1 MIIRILGEG
10 QFRVDDTVVADLNK
24 IDDTIDKAVKAGD
37 QESLTSALARLH
49 AEVLAAGRPVAD
61 DELED
66 SDLILPSADASV
78 DEVRELLEDS
88 QEGLLPG

>member
-10 QFRVDDTVVADLNK
+10 QFRVDDATVAALNTT
-24 IDDTIDKAVKAGD
+24 DDTIEKAVAAGD
-37 QESLTSALARLH
+37 QEALTKALTALR
-49 AEVLAAGRPVAD
+49 AQVLAAGQPVAD

-66 SDLILPSADASV
+66 SDLILPAADASI
-78 DEVRELLEDS
+78 EQVRALLEES

>member
-10 QFRVDDTVVADLNK
+10 QFRVDDATLAELNAT
-24 IDDTIDKAVKAGD
+24 DETIEKAVAAGD
-37 QESLTSALARLH
+37 QEALTQALRALH
-49 AEVLAAGRPVAD
+49 GQVLAAGQPVAD

-66 SDLILPSADASV
+66 SDLILPAADASIE
-78 DEVRELLEDS
+78 EVRQLLEES

>member
-10 QFRVDDTVVADLNK
+10 QFRVDDAAVADLNA
-24 IDDTIDKAVKAGD
+24 IDDTIEKAVSAGD
-37 QESLTSALARLH
+37 QDALTKALTELH
-49 AEVLAAGRPVAD
+49 AQVVAQGKPVAD

-66 SDLILPSADASV
+66 SDLILPAADASL
-78 DEVRELLEDS
+78 DEVRELLEES

>member
-10 QFRVDDTVVADLNK
+10 QFRVDDTAVAELNST
-24 IDDTIDKAVKAGD
+24 DDTIEKAVAAGD
-37 QESLTSALARLH
+37 QQALTKALTALR
-49 AEVLAAGRPVAD
+49 AQVLAAGEPVAD

-66 SDLILPSADASV
+66 SDLILPAPDASV
-78 DEVRELLEDS
+78 EQVKALLEES

>member
-10 QFRVDDTVVADLNK
+10 QYRVQQSAVADLN
-24 IDDTIDKAVKAGD
+24 TIDSTIEAAVAAGD
-37 QESLTSALARLH
+37 QQALTTALTRLH
-49 AEVLAAGRPVAD
+49 AEVIAAGAAVPD

-66 SDLILPSADASV
+66 SDLILPAADATV
-78 DEVRELLEDS
+78 EEVRQLLEES

>member
-10 QFRVDDTVVADLNK
+10 QFRVDDATVAELNTT
-24 IDDTIDKAVKAGD
+24 DDTIEKAVAAGD
-37 QESLTSALARLH
+37 QEALTKALTALH
-49 AEVLAAGRPVAD
+49 AQVLAAGQPVAD

-66 SDLILPSADASV
+66 SDLILPAVDASIE
-78 DEVRELLEDS
+78 EVRQLLEES

>member
-10 QFRVDDTVVADLNK
+10 QYRIDDAAVADLNTM
-24 IDDTIDKAVKAGD
+24 DDTIEKAVAAGD
-37 QESLTSALARLH
+37 QEALTKALTQLH
-49 AEVLAAGRPVAD
+49 AEVVAAGQPVAD

-66 SDLILPSADASV
+66 SDLILPAVDASV
-78 DEVRELLEDS
+78 EEVRELLEES

>member
-1 MIIRILGEG
+1 MAKAS
-10 QFRVDDTVVADLNK
+10 VDDTVVAGLNK
-24 IDDTIDKAVKAGD
+24 IDDTIDEAVKAGD

-49 AEVLAAGRPVAD
+49 AEVLGAGQPVAD

-78 DEVRELLEDS
+78 DEVRELLADS

>member
-10 QFRVDDTVVADLNK
+10 QYRVDDAAVADLNS
-24 IDDTIDKAVKAGD
+24 IDDTIEKAVAAGD
-37 QESLTSALARLH
+37 QDALTTALSQLH
-49 AEVLAAGRPVAD
+49 AEVVASGQPVAD

-66 SDLILPSADASV
+66 SDLILPAADASV
-78 DEVRELLEDS
+78 EDVRHLLEAS

>member
-10 QFRVDDTVVADLNK
+10 QYRVDDSVVADLNRV
-24 IDDTIDKAVKAGD
+24 DDSIEKAVSAGD
-37 QESLTSALARLH
+37 QQALTSALTRLH
-49 AEVLAAGRPVAD
+49 AEVVAAGKPVAD

-66 SDLILPSADASV
+66 SALILPSADASV
-78 DEVRELLEDS
+78 DEVRQLLEES